1 MDARSEVVVE
11 PEVVA
16 RGEVPLEARELAAA
30 RMRHA
35 CEVAPGR
42 VRSARV
48 TLAMAADPARER
60 PASAR
65 ATLDVDGHVVRA
77 HAESRTMGEAVD
89 LAYDRIR
96 RGLRD
101 LHDRGLPC

>member
-1 MDARSEVVVE
+1 MDTRTEIVVE

-16 RGEVPLEARELAAA
+16 RGEVPHEAKELAAV

-35 CEVAPGR
+35 CEIAPGR

-48 TLAMAADPARER
+48 ILAMAADPARER

-65 ATLDVDGHVVRA
+65 ATLDIDGHVVRA

-89 LAYDRIR
+89 LVYDRVR

>member
-1 MDARSEVVVE
+1 MDTRSEIVVE

-16 RGEVPLEARELAAA
+16 RGEVPHEARELAAE

-48 TLAMAADPARER
+48 ILAMAADPARER

-65 ATLDVDGHVVRA
+65 ATLDVGGHVVRA
-77 HAESRTMGEAVD
+77 HAESRTMREAID
-89 LAYDRIR
+89 LAYDRVR
-96 RGLRD
+96 RGIRD
-101 LHDRGLPC
+101 VHERGLPC